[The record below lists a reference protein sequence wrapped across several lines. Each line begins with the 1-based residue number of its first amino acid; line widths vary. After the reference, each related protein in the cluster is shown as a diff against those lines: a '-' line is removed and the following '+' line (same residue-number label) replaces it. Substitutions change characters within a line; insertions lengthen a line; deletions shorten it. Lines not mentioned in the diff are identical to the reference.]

1 MFKKLTSSILMLLLL
16 ETQAFAGQSFVQI
29 NEFLNSFQ
37 NLQADFSQVDSEGEM
52 ASGKIFIQKPGK
64 IKISYET
71 PEKSDIIIKNSTL
84 IHQDH
89 ELETTSYLNVKN
101 HILSEMFKDHIKI
114 ENLNPKIAYVKGS
127 EVALEMN
134 SVSLQNVDETES
146 FLIVFKNGQISQI
159 LRSAHNNVSIA
170 MDIKNIK
177 TLIKLPKEVFTAKDF
192 KK

>member
-1 MFKKLTSSILMLLLL
+1 MLLLL